1 MAVPTGS
8 AVLCGTRRPTSTTL
22 CSTRRPREPPRC
34 TVRAACPREP
44 PCCTVRA
51 ARPRHHAAQ
60 YAVAAH
66 GSCREAA
73 HDATL
78 GPPWPNRHPK
88 AAPRVQ
94 KQKSRHCCNFFA
106 IADCCELPNCGL
118 RRKSAGNRLHD
129 GLFSLCGGRKR
140 VRNRKKVAKTP
151 RFLFSRWV
159 DCPNGLISQWA
170 DRRNGANHAD
180 VRILVG
186 SIAAGARVTDQTE
199 RQPVPCRIGRG
210 WPSGAAARAEG
221 PCGWSV
227 ERQRRQQR
235 LGLSIGWSGP

>member
-1 MAVPTGS
+1 MLYG
-8 AVLCGTRRPTSTTL
+8 
-22 CSTRRPREPPRC
+22 TRRPREPPCC
-34 TVRAACPREP
+34 TVRAARPAPR
-44 PCCTVRA
+44 CTVRA

-94 KQKSRHCCNFFA
+94 KQKSRHFCNFFA

-129 GLFSLCGGRKR
+129 GLFSLCGDGRESVIAKKLQKR
-140 VRNRKKVAKTP
+140 LNFCFHGGWIAPTG
-151 RFLFSRWV
+151 RF
-159 DCPNGLISQWA
+159 
-170 DRRNGANHAD
+170 RNG
-180 VRILVG
+180 RI
-186 SIAAGARVTDQTE
+186 VTTGQIL
-199 RQPVPCRIGRG
+199 QM
-210 WPSGAAARAEG
+210 
-221 PCGWSV
+221 CGFSLAV
-227 ERQRRQQR
+227 SRPG
-235 LGLSIGWSGP
+235 LGLPIRWSSSLGHAASGGTG